1 MDRNQPKRMNQKLM
15 IKPIFLIFKF
25 FQKNMRVEVW
35 LHENTDLRIQGKII
49 VRAYKNPS
57 ICFSFDDCV

>member
-49 VRAYKNPS
+49 VCAHIKPPRTPL
-57 ICFSFDDCV
+57 FL

>member
-49 VRAYKNPS
+49 VCTP
-57 ICFSFDDCV
+57 